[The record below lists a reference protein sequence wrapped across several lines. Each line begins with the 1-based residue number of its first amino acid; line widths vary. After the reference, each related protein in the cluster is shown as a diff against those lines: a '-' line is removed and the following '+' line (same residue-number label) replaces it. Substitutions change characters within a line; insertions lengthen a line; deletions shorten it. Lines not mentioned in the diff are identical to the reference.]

1 MRIKIDIKI
10 KATLWLKG
18 GIEKKITKRSRKKI
32 RNQNNK
38 NHTRKN
44 NTITLNLIIKLKTNK
59 IFTKKSWKKIKIK
72 RIKTK
77 LEDIIFGELRLKNE
91 IKNKKKNLYKKTN
104 IKY

>member
-1 MRIKIDIKI
+1 LRKKLISNWKVKLKRKIHLVKWSQKFKRMRIKIDIKI

-44 NTITLNLIIKLKTNK
+44 NTISLNLIIKLKTNK
-59 IFTKKSWKKIKIK
+59 FLQKGHEKKL
-72 RIKTK
+72 K
-77 LEDIIFGELRLKNE
+77 LKE
-91 IKNKKKNLYKKTN
+91 
-104 IKY
+104 